1 MSGRFCVLGLRPLLA
16 VQLLILKVKYTYQK
30 LNIHK
35 SKLLN
40 CNINIKNPNQ
50 NQTFSN
56 LPPALLQSKTICI
69 FAHSE
74 QYPFGLRPRG
84 HPYPHIIY
92 MAQSKSFFGLRRGS
106 TKTLTF
112 SVYNGKQV
120 TKDRVYNVKN
130 PRSAMQMKQRA
141 IMATALRGYSALQE
155 ICDHSFEGITYGQKS
170 MNYFVSENARMIRSA
185 APNVN
190 LSLSKGNSVSNA
202 YIISK
207 GSLPSVLVEVNTEG
221 NNKFTVSMNIPV
233 SGFTFGTFM
242 AQLGATQVGDM
253 ATFVMLCDNQGAN
266 ASIYW
271 MRLKLTEENK
281 SKSINTTSDIDII
294 SVLTEGKDFDTNID
308 NFSVGDFAIKINKE
322 NGFVIVEEVNT
333 SGPRSLGV
341 VLSRKTDTGW
351 LRSPSTMVNITETYN
366 YAEALAS
373 YPESG
378 EKILNGGN
386 V

>member
-1 MSGRFCVLGLRPLLA
+1 
-16 VQLLILKVKYTYQK
+16 
-30 LNIHK
+30 
-35 SKLLN
+35 
-40 CNINIKNPNQ
+40 
-50 NQTFSN
+50 
-56 LPPALLQSKTICI
+56 
-69 FAHSE
+69 
-74 QYPFGLRPRG
+74 
-84 HPYPHIIY
+84 

-130 PRSAMQMKQRA
+130 PRSSMQMKQRA

-170 MNYFVSENARMIRSA
+170 MNYFVSENARMIRAA
-185 APNVN
+185 APSVN

-202 YIISK
+202 YIIAK
-207 GSLPSVLVEVNTEG
+207 GSLPSVYVYSEENQ
-221 NNKFTVSMNIPV
+221 FRVSMNIPE
-233 SGFTFGTFM
+233 SAFTFGNFM
-242 AQLGATQVGDM
+242 SQLGATQAGDM
-253 ATFVMLCDNQGAN
+253 ATFVMLCDNVGSN
-266 ASIYW
+266 ASVYW

-281 SKSINTTSDIDII
+281 TKAINTTSDIDII

-308 NFSVGDFAIKINKE
+308 NFSVGDFAIKTNKT
-322 NGFVIVEEVNT
+322 GGYVIVEEVST

-341 VLSRKTDTGW
+341 VLSRKADTGW
-351 LRSPSTMVNITETYN
+351 LRSPSTMVNLTETFN
-366 YAEALAS
+366 YDEALAS

>member
-1 MSGRFCVLGLRPLLA
+1 
-16 VQLLILKVKYTYQK
+16 
-30 LNIHK
+30 
-35 SKLLN
+35 
-40 CNINIKNPNQ
+40 
-50 NQTFSN
+50 
-56 LPPALLQSKTICI
+56 
-69 FAHSE
+69 
-74 QYPFGLRPRG
+74 
-84 HPYPHIIY
+84 
-92 MAQSKSFFGLRRGS
+92 
-106 TKTLTF
+106 
-112 SVYNGKQV
+112 
-120 TKDRVYNVKN
+120 
-130 PRSAMQMKQRA
+130 MQMKQRA

-221 NNKFTVSMNIPV
+221 NNKFTVSMNIPE
-233 SGFTFGTFM
+233 SGFTFGNFM
-242 AQLGATQVGDM
+242 EQLGASQVGDM
-253 ATFVMLCDNQGAN
+253 ATLVMLCDNQGAN

-294 SVLTEGKDFDTNID
+294 SVLTEGKDFETNID
-308 NFSVGDFAIKINKE
+308 NFSVGDFAIKTNKA
-322 NGFVIVEEVNT
+322 GSFVIVEEVNT

-341 VLSRKTDTGW
+341 ILSRKTDTGW
-351 LRSPSTMVNITETYN
+351 LRSPSTMVNLTDTYN

-386 V
+386 M